1 MAFVSGLSPNS
12 WIEFLR
18 GTSSRKHRHTC
29 YRLRCTIDS
38 AGAPLCCSLI
48 DPRTTHRWL
57 PYGILLHHLSIRA
70 SVICQS
76 PADQL
81 VGMSSRETPRG
92 SSTAGS
98 WLETL
103 TIAANTVAPMP
114 QKKPKSQNRNSV
126 IASPLAIHVSNI
138 HRTFF
143 GALYST
149 SRVSRIELPAKPA
162 IAWSAASMTNR
173 PLGEGGDG
181 ARWNSAGRR
190 HGAEVSGQA
199 RVSDRLSLQT
209 KTSCRPRESGLW
221 PWRVA
226 DG

>member
-1 MAFVSGLSPNS
+1 VGIFKPTQSSLSPM
-12 WIEFLR
+12 
-18 GTSSRKHRHTC
+18 
-29 YRLRCTIDS
+29 RLQCLEAVVQPCR
-38 AGAPLCCSLI
+38 
-48 DPRTTHRWL
+48 RWL
-57 PYGILLHHLSIRA
+57 AYGISLHHLSIRA
-70 SVICQS
+70 SIICQS

-103 TIAANTVAPMP
+103 NIAANTVAPMP

-138 HRTFF
+138 HRTFS
-143 GALYST
+143 GALYSA
-149 SRVSRIELPAKPA
+149 SRVSRIELAAKPA

-209 KTSCRPRESGLW
+209 KCSYHPRESGLW

-226 DG
+226 DGQGNSPELHHSDSS